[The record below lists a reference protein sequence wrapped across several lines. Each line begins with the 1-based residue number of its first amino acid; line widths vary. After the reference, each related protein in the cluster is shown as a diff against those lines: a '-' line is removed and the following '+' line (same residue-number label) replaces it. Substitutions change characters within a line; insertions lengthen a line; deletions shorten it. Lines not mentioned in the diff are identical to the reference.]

1 MSDCIHTTCSTGAEL
16 HCVDGLCTCNSP
28 QRSKHYTKKNCIQ
41 FTHVHYSIIPRLI
54 KENVKIVWF
63 NLAKLLTFISICKTW
78 WIFYSMY
85 IRCVCLES
93 PLNKYRIHSYRSL
106 IARRRRRILQCNGL
120 LTFMRGSRKIF
131 WIPAWLC
138 FFFTIQMATCV
149 YKNIRSFICWAN
161 PQKFRY
167 TPAFKLYI
175 SSVCLVFVAECITR
189 DDCLAITDWNCR
201 EQDRHCV
208 DNLCVC
214 GR

>member
-41 FTHVHYSIIPRLI
+41 FIHVHYSIIPRLI

-106 IARRRRRILQCNGL
+106 IARRRRRILQWSANFHARIQKNFLDPRMTL
-120 LTFMRGSRKIF
+120 L
-131 WIPAWLC
+131 
-138 FFFTIQMATCV
+138 FFTIQMATCV

-167 TPAFKLYI
+167 
-175 SSVCLVFVAECITR
+175 
-189 DDCLAITDWNCR
+189 
-201 EQDRHCV
+201 
-208 DNLCVC
+208 
-214 GR
+214 